1 MTARFSG
8 LEYRGEAF
16 RVQQMFGPGFQ
27 LFGRRLPDALFDPLR
42 QRPEAAGQLP
52 AQQRDFALGYSLL
65 KPLLQSLL
73 KSFPLP
79 LFGSFDNAF
88 GEHGIDLL

>member
-1 MTARFSG
+1 M
-8 LEYRGEAF
+8 
-16 RVQQMFGPGFQ
+16 
-27 LFGRRLPDALFDPLR
+27 
-42 QRPEAAGQLP
+42 P